1 MASSSSLGNASQAN
15 ATSAHAFYVSFNGS
29 TSVLLNE
36 IRAALTQE
44 ELQAALQRYAS
55 LGAELTRMVDSG
67 VLPAHDQRVHRRRLE
82 DVAAAL
88 ELRRRKVGENQQ
100 GKEEEGDGKRKGG
113 FAFRRKLPVATS
125 AEATAAVTPAAAAP
139 AATVV
144 AAKDASSAVSVEPTP
159 STPDRES
166 HITISALHNT
176 IYTHSSTSNPTPI
189 SLEIVDISHSL
200 IDLRTLC
207 SHVVLSVQI
216 RSVTSSILLLPPI
229 SGSAMLHHL
238 SHSLV
243 LLPSCHQFRM
253 HSSHHV
259 AVALR
264 TKRGSV
270 ATLEACTD
278 VTLIAGS
285 EVKVQDFEDLFTCE
299 ELKHHTNGKQQEGNF
314 RVVNRDDAGLADK
327 LVKWTEEGRS
337 VEVGLK
343 KVWDEVV
350 GEG

>member
-1 MASSSSLGNASQAN
+1 M
-15 ATSAHAFYVSFNGS
+15 T
-29 TSVLLNE
+29 
-36 IRAALTQE
+36 RA
-44 ELQAALQRYAS
+44 
-55 LGAELTRMVDSG
+55 VDSG

-88 ELRRRKVGENQQ
+88 EVRRRRVGEKQQ
-100 GKEEEGDGKRKGG
+100 ENGEEGKGDGKRKGG
-113 FAFRRKLPVATS
+113 FAFRRKLQPSGAPVS
-125 AEATAAVTPAAAAP
+125 TAPAAA

-159 STPDRES
+159 STPDRAS

-176 IYTHSSTSNPTPI
+176 IYTHPSTSNPTPI
-189 SLEIVDISHSL
+189 SLEIVDISHSF
-200 IDLRTLC
+200 IDLRALC